1 MSDLPPAPVPQNKS
15 GLGQTLAILA
25 GFGLVV
31 AIAVGVMAVIFGRS
45 EPKPAKP
52 VAVAFKGD
60 VAAGRLVTMK
70 NGCVTCHS
78 DDGTIVR
85 GPSYK
90 GLFNSTVTYTDG
102 ETGVVDEADVRDQL
116 IRPTSKVIEGFEPI
130 MPPAKN
136 LTPADVDNLIAYLHS
151 IGAKP

>member
-1 MSDLPPAPVPQNKS
+1 MSVPPKKKS
-15 GLGQTLAILA
+15 SAVQTLAILA
-25 GFGLVV
+25 GFGLIV
-31 AIAVGVMAVIFGRS
+31 AIAAGVMFVVFNKR
-45 EPKPAKP
+45 EPKP
-52 VAVAFKGD
+52 VAVVTKTYPGD

-102 ETGVVDEADVRDQL
+102 TTGVVDEADVRDQL
-116 IRPTSKVIEGFEPI
+116 VHPTSRVIETFEPI

-136 LTPADVDNLIAYLHS
+136 LSAKDIDDLIAYLHS